1 MTRLVTCRLNI
12 PLAVEFG
19 SFDVNPAARCFLVVR
34 IQARELALEV
44 ALVKLLDNVLHQE
57 NEVAILASLLVF
69 LIALR
74 DVEYLDDFAQR
85 TAQHSRKVL
94 AVLVRLTQV
103 AP

>member
-1 MTRLVTCRLNI
+1 MDEVVTHTHTQKKILC
-12 PLAVEFG
+12 
-19 SFDVNPAARCFLVVR
+19 ART
-34 IQARELALEV
+34 
-44 ALVKLLDNVLHQE
+44 LDNVLHQE